1 MRDIKDIK
9 FTAKPMSKHPSYP
22 KWVFGLIQSIATDNT
37 GFLREEHKNCIHIKA
52 NTIGQFTGLY
62 DKNGIEIYE
71 GDIVHLFGYGEYE
84 GIDYNGLVIF
94 KDGGF
99 CVIDGLE
106 DDYSF
111 ARYDFNKCGIEV
123 TVIGNIYDNP
133 ELLEVN

>member
-1 MRDIKDIK
+1 MRNIKFRAWDKESKVMRYNAEQAYNGCYQMNDVQYFGQLINNNKYKLMQYSGCKDI
-9 FTAKPMSKHPSYP
+9 
-22 KWVFGLIQSIATDNT
+22 
-37 GFLREEHKNCIHIKA
+37 
-52 NTIGQFTGLY
+52 
-62 DKNGIEIYE
+62 NGIEIYE

-94 KDGGF
+94 KDGAF

-106 DDYSF
+106 DNYSF

-123 TVIGNIYDNP
+123 TVIGNIYDNS